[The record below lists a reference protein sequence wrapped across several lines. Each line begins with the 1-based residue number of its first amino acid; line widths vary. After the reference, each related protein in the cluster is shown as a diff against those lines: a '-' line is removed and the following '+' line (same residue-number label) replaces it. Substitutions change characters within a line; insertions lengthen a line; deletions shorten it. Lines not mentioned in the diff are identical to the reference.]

1 MHNVGGLILKKGIKS
16 FLSIE
21 TKCYDVIRGEGE
33 LMLDQDDLEFKNK
46 ILETIIDTA
55 YEWIVVVDYQ
65 GKISYMNQ
73 NYCDFLEVNRG
84 KVIGKHV
91 TEVIENTRMHIVVQT
106 GKEEIGSPQL
116 IKGNY
121 MIANRI
127 PIYSDQKIVGAV
139 GAVIFRDT
147 KALNKMNSHIKS
159 LMSQLQTYIEDWQ
172 ENNGAKYTLNDIKTA
187 SKQVLELKEKVK
199 SIASGDISVLIR
211 GESGTGKELF
221 AHSIHQLSE
230 RSQNP
235 FIKINCGA
243 IPENLLESELFG
255 YEEGAFTGAKKGGKK
270 GKFVLAHGGTIFLDE
285 IGDMPLHMQI
295 KLLRVL
301 QEKEVEPVG
310 AVKPIPVDVRVIAA
324 TNRPLEQ
331 MIEEKRFREDLFYR
345 INVIPFTI
353 PPLRE
358 RPEDIAPL
366 TEFFIEKVSKRTGKR
381 ITSIDDEVL
390 NIFSQH
396 RWPGNLRELE
406 NVIEAAIHLTSG
418 EKIEMRSLPDY
429 LMDDPKLLI
438 GQKTLKEILEDTEKR
453 VIQRTLQKYDADKQ
467 LVAKALGISKSSMY
481 EKIKKFKLEI

>member
-1 MHNVGGLILKKGIKS
+1 
-16 FLSIE
+16 
-21 TKCYDVIRGEGE
+21 
-33 LMLDQDDLEFKNK
+33 MLNHEDLEFKNK

-65 GKISYMNQ
+65 GKIMYMNK
-73 NYCDFLEVNRG
+73 NYCDFLEVNREA
-84 KVIGKHV
+84 VIGTHV

-106 GKEEIGSPQL
+106 GEKEIGSPHY

-127 PIYSDQKIVGAV
+127 PIYSDHRIVGAV
-139 GAVIFRDT
+139 GAVIFKDT

-159 LMSQLQTYIEDWQ
+159 LMSELQTYIDDWQ
-172 ENNGAKYTLNDIKTA
+172 ENNGAKYTLNDIKTS

-199 SIASGDISVLIR
+199 NIASGDISVLIR

-221 AHSIHQLSE
+221 AHSIHQLSP

-235 FIKINCGA
+235 IIKVNCGA
-243 IPENLLESELFG
+243 IPEHLLESELFG

-285 IGDMPLHMQI
+285 VGDMPLHMQI

-310 AVKPIPVDVRVIAA
+310 ALTPIPVDVRVIAA

-331 MIEEKRFREDLFYR
+331 MIEEGRFREDLFYR

-358 RPEDIAPL
+358 RPDDIGPL
-366 TEFFIEKVSKRTGKR
+366 TKFFIEKVSKRTGKR
-381 ITSIDDEVL
+381 ILSIDAEVM
-390 NIFSQH
+390 NIFNQH

-406 NVIEAAIHLTSG
+406 NVIEAAIHLSSG
-418 EKIEMRSLPDY
+418 EKIEIGSLPEY
-429 LMDDPKLLI
+429 LVDDPKLLI
-438 GQKTLKEILEDTEKR
+438 GQKPLKEILEDTEKR
-453 VIQRTLQKYDADKQ
+453 VLEKTLQKYKNDKQ
-467 LVAKALGISKSSMY
+467 LAAKALGISKSTMY
-481 EKIKKFKLEI
+481 EKLKKLNIES

>member
-1 MHNVGGLILKKGIKS
+1 MNTYS
-16 FLSIE
+16 
-21 TKCYDVIRGEGE
+21 DVMMVSRGECGK
-33 LMLDQDDLEFKNK
+33 MFNHDDLEFKNK
-46 ILETIIDTA
+46 ILETIIDSA
-55 YEWIVVVDYQ
+55 YEWIVVVDHQ
-65 GKISYMNQ
+65 GKIVYINN
-73 NYCDFLEVNRG
+73 NYCDFLEVKREE
-84 KVIGKHV
+84 VIGTHV
-91 TEVIENTRMHIVVQT
+91 TEVIENSRMHIVVQT
-106 GKEEIGSPQL
+106 GEEEIGSPHY

-127 PIYSDQKIVGAV
+127 PIRSENKIIGAV

-172 ENNGAKYTLNDIKTA
+172 ENNGAKYTLNDIKTQ
-187 SKQVLELKEKVK
+187 SRQILDLKEKVK
-199 SIASGDISVLIR
+199 NIASGDISVLIR

-230 RSQNP
+230 RSKNP
-235 FIKINCGA
+235 FIKVNCGA

-285 IGDMPLHMQI
+285 VGDMPLHMQI

-310 AVKPIPVDVRVIAA
+310 ALNPIPVDVRVIAA

-331 MIEEKRFREDLFYR
+331 MIIEKRFREDLFYR

-358 RPEDIAPL
+358 RPEDIIPL
-366 TEFFIEKVSKRTGKR
+366 TKFFIERSSKRTGKR
-381 ITSIDDEVL
+381 IASIDDEVMTIL
-390 NIFSQH
+390 QVH
-396 RWPGNLRELE
+396 QWPGNLRELE
-406 NVIEAAIHLTSG
+406 NVIEAAIHLTTG
-418 EKIEMRSLPDY
+418 EKIEIGSLPDY
-429 LMDDPKLLI
+429 LVDDPKLLI
-438 GQKTLKEILEDTEKR
+438 GQKSLKEILEDTEKR
-453 VIQRTLQKYDADKQ
+453 VLTKTLHKYNDDKQ
-467 LVAKALGISKSSMY
+467 LAAKALGISKSSMY
-481 EKIKKFKLEI
+481 EKLKKLKLEK

>member
-1 MHNVGGLILKKGIKS
+1 MFNHND
-16 FLSIE
+16 F
-21 TKCYDVIRGEGE
+21 
-33 LMLDQDDLEFKNK
+33 EFKNK

-55 YEWIVVVDYQ
+55 YEWIVAVDHK
-65 GKISYMNQ
+65 GKIMYMNK
-73 NYCDFLEVNRG
+73 NYCDFLEVNREE
-84 KVIGKHV
+84 VIGTHV
-91 TEVIENTRMHIVVQT
+91 TKVIENTRMHIVVQT
-106 GKEEIGSPQL
+106 GEEEIGSPHY

-127 PIYSDQKIVGAV
+127 PIYSDHTIVGAV
-139 GAVIFRDT
+139 GAVIFKDT

-172 ENNGAKYTLNDIKTA
+172 ENNGAKYTLNDIKTV

-199 SIASGDISVLIR
+199 NIASGDISVLIR

-243 IPENLLESELFG
+243 IPEHLLESELFG

-285 IGDMPLHMQI
+285 VGDMPLNMQI

-331 MIEEKRFREDLFYR
+331 MIEENRYREDLFYR
-345 INVIPFTI
+345 INVIPFRI

-358 RPEDIAPL
+358 RPEDIGPL
-366 TEFFIEKVSKRTGKR
+366 TQFFVEKVSKRTGKR
-381 ITSIDDEVL
+381 ITAIDDEVM
-390 NIFSQH
+390 NIFNQH
-396 RWPGNLRELE
+396 QWPGNLRELE
-406 NVIEAAIHLTSG
+406 NVVEAAIHLTSG
-418 EKIEMRSLPDY
+418 EKIVISSLPDY
-429 LMDDPKLLI
+429 LVDDPKLLI

-453 VIQRTLQKYDADKQ
+453 VLEKTLQKYSDDKQ
-467 LVAKALGISKSSMY
+467 LAAKALGISKSSMY
-481 EKIKKFKLEI
+481 EKLKKLKLES